1 MQSARRTGRGAARH
15 SGSGAD
21 PDRFIPSAKEI
32 ASIEGLPGYPFAV
45 IPHPI
50 AGNTDDELKAK
61 AEQALE
67 SIVRILSA
75 RLS

>member
-1 MQSARRTGRGAARH
+1 M
-15 SGSGAD
+15 
-21 PDRFIPSAKEI
+21 
-32 ASIEGLPGYPFAV
+32 